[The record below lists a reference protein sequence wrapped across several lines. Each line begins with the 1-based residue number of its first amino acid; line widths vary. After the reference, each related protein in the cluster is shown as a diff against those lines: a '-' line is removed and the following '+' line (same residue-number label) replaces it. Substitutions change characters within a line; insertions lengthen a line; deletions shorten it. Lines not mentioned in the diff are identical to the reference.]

1 MREDCMKKA
10 KRVSLAGVLPVLA
23 LGLAFLGLFSTSG
36 EAQKVKTPKPPQIV
50 CDNNGNCEYAEV
62 NWFKSRVDQPC
73 SDCQPK
79 VYGPLMISESQL
91 QIAGWNTGSPSG
103 VFLCQYTGNPSN
115 EYKVVWESAEAD
127 VRFNNVRIGDIDNDG
142 QNEIVA
148 IHTITTVTGKGKN
161 QQTTYSSELLIFEDG
176 AMREPTSRLSFV
188 GLECYSGLAKEIRI
202 ANVDNDPGNELV
214 VMKSGMDSGVFEV
227 YRITPAHEISR
238 LYSSEVYG
246 GGGIWSLE
254 VGNADNTGA
263 NEILLSRYMTT
274 RPFILKFAENPYGW
288 VPVNDVLIDETGTA
302 EAFNDDGTLNF
313 NIIKVSDLDGDEV
326 NEIIAGGNSGWL
338 MIWNYIGDRYVKVF
352 SEAVDPEHTTWALDV
367 GNIDEDSGKEIV
379 IGLGSGGLIL
389 DAVKIY
395 KKAGTYSYYQPI
407 LEPLISDRIG
417 IDCLRVADLDGD
429 GTAEIV
435 TGQNGLTIY
444 RYDYE
449 LFNLVKL
456 YNFGLGGTFEI
467 K

>member
-10 KRVSLAGVLPVLA
+10 KRISLAGVLPVLA

-36 EAQKVKTPKPPQIV
+36 EAQKSQPPKPPQIV

-62 NWFKSRVDQPC
+62 SWPKSRVLQPC

-79 VYGPLMISESQL
+79 VYGPLTISESQL
-91 QIAGWNTGSPSG
+91 QIAGFNTGSPTG
-103 VFLCQYTGNPSN
+103 VFMCKFDQSASKY
-115 EYKVVWESAEAD
+115 EVVWESAEAD

-176 AMREPTSRLSFV
+176 DMREPTSRLSLD

-227 YRITPAHEISR
+227 YRITPDHMISR
-238 LYSSEVYG
+238 LYSSEVYR

-274 RPFILKFAENPYGW
+274 RPFILKFAETGYGW
-288 VPVNDVLIDETGTA
+288 VPVDDGLIDPTGTA

-313 NIIKVSDLDGDEV
+313 NVIKVSDVDGDDV

-338 MIWNYIGDRYVKVF
+338 MIWNYIEGRYVKVF
-352 SEAVDPEHTTWALDV
+352 SEEVDPEHATWALDV

-379 IGLGSGGLIL
+379 IGLASGSLAL
-389 DAVKIY
+389 DAVKVY
-395 KKAGTYSYYQPI
+395 KKAETCPYSYYQLI

-417 IDCLRVADLDGD
+417 IDCLRVADLNGD

-444 RYDYE
+444 RYEY
-449 LFNLVKL
+449 FNLVKL